1 MATKTRT
8 TNASETG
15 DALKR
20 RQLAA
25 HKRLATGLFL
35 LMVLVYAGMVWLG
48 RHHPAPWIGYVQA
61 FAEAGMVGALADWFA
76 VTALFHHPL
85 GLPIPHTNLIERGK
99 AAIGANLG
107 DFVVSNFLNA
117 TTIRPYISKLRVS
130 GIAAEWLGRP
140 KNTELIIA
148 EGSRLA
154 LELLRKTD
162 EQQVAAF
169 IAKRGGALIREL
181 KLHLLLSNA
190 LGYFLDRRSESELVT
205 LLARKIAGFIAEN
218 ETLVREKVKAESP
231 FFVPGF
237 VDRKLAERITS
248 GLAAYFEE
256 IAADPEHRIR
266 GELRTQL
273 YAFADRL
280 KTEPRWE
287 QELQAL
293 SNSFLTEER
302 LREYALAAWRS
313 LRTTLETELQEPQ
326 SALARYLR
334 RNIAEFQS
342 SLEND
347 AALQAKIDGW
357 IRQTGYR
364 YILRNT
370 AQVSTLISNT
380 IGNWPGRELSRKLE
394 LEVGKDLQFIRINGT
409 IVGGAVGL
417 VIHTVTRL
425 FE

>member
-1 MATKTRT
+1 MPVLQAPGP
-8 TNASETG
+8 NP
-15 DALKR
+15 DAVKR

-35 LMVLVYAGMVWLG
+35 LMVLVYAATVWLG
-48 RHHPAPWIGYVQA
+48 KHHPAPWIGYVGA

-117 TTIRPYISKLRVS
+117 GTIRPYILELKIS
-130 GIAAEWLGRP
+130 GFAAGWLGRR
-140 KNTELIIA
+140 KNTELLIA
-148 EGSRLA
+148 EGSKLA
-154 LELLRKTD
+154 LELLRRTD
-162 EQQVAAF
+162 EEQVAGF
-169 IAKRGGALIREL
+169 IAKRGRSLLQEL
-181 KLHLLLSNA
+181 KLHLLAGNA
-190 LGYFLDRRSESELVT
+190 LGYFLDRRSEAELVT

-218 ETLVREKVKAESP
+218 DTLVREKVKAESP
-231 FFVPGF
+231 FFIPGF

-248 GLAAYFEE
+248 GLVSYFEE
-256 IAADPEHRIR
+256 IAADPGHRIR
-266 GELRTQL
+266 EELRARL
-273 YAFADRL
+273 YTFTEQL

-287 QELQAL
+287 AEFQDL
-293 SNSFLTEER
+293 SASLLTEEK

-313 LRTTLETELQEPQ
+313 LKTTLETELREPQ
-326 SALARYLR
+326 SALARYIR
-334 RNIAEFQS
+334 RNLEEFRLR
-342 SLEND
+342 LEQD
-347 AALQAKIDGW
+347 PGLQARIDGW
-357 IRQTGYR
+357 IRHTAYR
-364 YILRNT
+364 YILRN
-370 AQVSTLISNT
+370 ARQVSLLISNT

-417 VIHTVTRL
+417 LIYALTEL
-425 FE
+425 LG

>member
-1 MATKTRT
+1 MPQRHA
-8 TNASETG
+8 NP
-15 DALKR
+15 DPDHHKR
-20 RQLAA
+20 RQLTA

-35 LMVLVYAGMVWLG
+35 VMVLVYAAMVWLG
-48 RHHPAPWIGYVQA
+48 RHQPAGWIGYVQA

-117 TTIRPYISKLRVS
+117 ATIRPYIAKLNVS
-130 GIAAEWLGRP
+130 GFAAAWLGRE
-140 KNTELIIA
+140 KNTGLLIQ
-148 EGSRLA
+148 EGARLA

-162 EQQVAAF
+162 EAQVAAF
-169 IAKRGGALIREL
+169 VAKRGGALLQEL
-181 KLHLLLSNA
+181 RLHIIVSNA
-190 LGYFLDRRSESELVT
+190 LGYFLDRRSETELVT
-205 LLARKIAGFIAEN
+205 LLARKVSGFIAEN

-248 GLAAYFEE
+248 GLVAYFEE
-256 IAADPEHRIR
+256 IASDPAHRIR
-266 GELRTQL
+266 EELRTQL
-273 YAFADRL
+273 YHFASQLR
-280 KTEPRWE
+280 TEPRWE
-287 QELQAL
+287 TEFRDL
-293 SNSFLTEER
+293 SASFLTEEK
-302 LREYALAAWRS
+302 LFGYALAAWRS
-313 LRTTLETELQEPQ
+313 LKATLEAELQEPD

-334 RNIAEFQS
+334 RNLDEFQLR
-342 SLEND
+342 LEQD
-347 AALQAKIDGW
+347 EQLQARIDGW
-357 IRQTGYR
+357 IRHTAYR
-364 YILRNT
+364 YILRNAT
-370 AQVSTLISNT
+370 QVSTLISST

-417 VIHTVTRL
+417 LIYALTRL

>member
-1 MATKTRT
+1 MRGSQPDSNT
-8 TNASETG
+8 SE
-15 DALKR
+15 ALKQ
-20 RQLAA
+20 RQLTA

-35 LMVLVYAGMVWLG
+35 LMVLIYALMVWMS
-48 RHHPAPWIGYVQA
+48 RHYPAPWIGYVSA

-99 AAIGANLG
+99 EAIGANLG

-117 TTIRPYISKLRVS
+117 GTIRPYILKLKVS
-130 GIAAEWLGRP
+130 GFAASWLGRQ
-140 KNTELIIA
+140 KNTELLIS

-162 EQQVAAF
+162 EDQVAAF
-169 IAKRGGALIREL
+169 IAKRGKSLLQEL
-181 KLHLLLSNA
+181 KLHLLVSNA
-190 LGYFLDRRSESELVT
+190 LGYFLDRRSEAGLVT
-205 LLARKIAGFIAEN
+205 LLARKIAGFIGEN

-248 GLAAYFEE
+248 GLVSYFEE
-256 IAADPEHRIR
+256 IAADPAHRIR
-266 GELRTQL
+266 EELRAQL
-273 YAFADRL
+273 YTFADQL
-280 KTEPRWE
+280 KDEPRWE
-287 QELQAL
+287 TEFRNL
-293 SNSFLTEER
+293 SAAFLTEEK

-313 LRTTLETELQEPQ
+313 LKVTLEAELQEPQ

-334 RNIAEFQS
+334 RNIEEFQS
-342 SLEND
+342 RLEQD
-347 AALQAKIDGW
+347 TELQTKIDGW
-357 IRQTGYR
+357 IRHTAYR
-364 YILRNT
+364 YILRN
-370 AQVSTLISNT
+370 ARQVSLLISNT

-417 VIHTVTRL
+417 LIYTVTAL
-425 FE
+425 FDRS